1 MVARFSHLLKGDF
14 PVFNPFPLRGT
25 LVGTGCHID
34 ASITAQDIAQ
44 RDLKGFGNGLGH

>member
-1 MVARFSHLLKGDF
+1 MVARFSRLLKGDF
-14 PVFNPFPLRGT
+14 PVFDLFPSRGM

-44 RDLKGFGNGLGH
+44 HDLEGFGNGLGH